1 MAGGGDGGGGG
12 GDRATSGAAPGTWA
26 SLRGWLLAPSRLV
39 IGALVD

>member
-1 MAGGGDGGGGG
+1 MAGGGGTG

-26 SLRGWLLAPSRLV
+26 PLRGWLFALSRLV